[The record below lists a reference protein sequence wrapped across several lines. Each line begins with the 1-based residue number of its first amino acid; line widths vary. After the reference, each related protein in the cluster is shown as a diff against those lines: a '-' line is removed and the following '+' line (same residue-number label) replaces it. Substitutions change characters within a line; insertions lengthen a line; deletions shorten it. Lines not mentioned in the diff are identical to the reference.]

1 MPDIVEN
8 TGDSVDKSVILWI
21 SRWIGCALLV
31 REGARMPENRCC
43 SPSTREALHRLS
55 VRLLRALESYS
66 PLFPLFHTPYYDGDL
81 FFHSKKRER
90 FRRSLTTGAAVLRID
105 SRLTL
110 SYT

>member
-1 MPDIVEN
+1 
-8 TGDSVDKSVILWI
+8 
-21 SRWIGCALLV
+21 
-31 REGARMPENRCC
+31 MPENRRC

-81 FFHSKKRER
+81 FFHSKER
-90 FRRSLTTGAAVLRID
+90 ALQEIVDHRRCDLRID